1 MHMESRT
8 QTDPQGGFTFTV
20 RETEKLHL
28 VRVVHRGINYDQRIS
43 AGNAVSV
50 DVFDS
55 ATEVQGVTGN
65 IEIMRIGTN
74 GKFLHVS
81 DMVEIKNDSRPPL
94 TKSSNRTLEIY
105 LPAQA
110 KMDSVLG
117 AGSDKIGV
125 MISATPIPGE
135 PGHYAVNFPLRPG
148 TTKFAFNYDLPYN
161 GHAT

>member
-1 MHMESRT
+1 MKRMALIRGRATWSTTSAPIVFVTLIAVTLIAALPAAASAADTITGVVRNQTLGLPAGGDEVILLRVDQGMDVESRT

-74 GKFLHVS
+74 GKVLHVS
-81 DMVEIKNDSRPPL
+81 DMLEIKNDSSPPL
-94 TKSSNRTLEIY
+94 
-105 LPAQA
+105 
-110 KMDSVLG
+110 
-117 AGSDKIGV
+117 
-125 MISATPIPGE
+125 
-135 PGHYAVNFPLRPG
+135 
-148 TTKFAFNYDLPYN
+148 
-161 GHAT
+161 